1 MSNQPID
8 VIVPVYNEE
17 DVLQEFYRRL
27 SALPLPIHPIF
38 IDNAST
44 DASLRIIKSFSD
56 VTVIEHSRNE
66 GYGAS
71 LRDGIRRATSDRVVI
86 IDADCEYPPEAIPE
100 LVHRLERC
108 EVIYASRFLEK
119 QQTKMPRLK
128 VFGNKT
134 ITCLFNVMYDQHL
147 TDLYTGAKAFRRSV
161 VADLP
166 MQQDGFE
173 HVLEFAA
180 RIAKVG
186 VRIEELH
193 VTFQPRK
200 TGSSKM
206 SHLQETVKYCYFLLF
221 YFFTL
226 KKRHDRGQY

>member
-1 MSNQPID
+1 MSDRPID

-17 DVLQEFYRRL
+17 AVLEEFYRRL
-27 SALPLPIHPIF
+27 STLPVPIHAIF

-44 DASLRIIKSFSD
+44 DSSLSIIKSFPD
-56 VTVIEHSRNE
+56 VSVIEHSRNE

-71 LRDGIRRATSDRVVI
+71 LRDGIRSATSDRVVI

-100 LVHRLERC
+100 MVRRLERC

-128 VFGNKT
+128 VLGNKT
-134 ITCLFNVMYDQHL
+134 ITGLFNVLFNQHL
-147 TDLYTGAKAFRRSV
+147 TDLYTGAKAFRRSA
-161 VADLP
+161 VAELP
-166 MQQDGFE
+166 LELDGFE

-180 RIAKVG
+180 RLSRAG

-193 VTFQPRK
+193 VTFQPRW
-200 TGSSKM
+200 TGTSKM

-226 KKRHDRGQY
+226 KKMT

>member
-1 MSNQPID
+1 MMNQPID

-17 DVLQEFYRRL
+17 AVLAEFYQRL

-44 DASLRIIKSFSD
+44 DATLSIVKSFPNVS
-56 VTVIEHSRNE
+56 VIEHSRNE

-71 LRDGIRRATSDRVVI
+71 LRDGIRSATSDRVVI

-100 LVHRLERC
+100 MVHRLERC

-128 VFGNKT
+128 VLGNKT
-134 ITCLFNVMYDQHL
+134 ITRLFNVLFDQHL
-147 TDLYTGAKAFRRSV
+147 TDLYTGAKAFRRSA
-161 VADLP
+161 VAALP
-166 MQQDGFE
+166 MEQDGFE
-173 HVLEFAA
+173 HVLELAA
-180 RIAKVG
+180 RLARAG

-193 VTFQPRK
+193 VTYQPRR

-206 SHLQETVKYCYFLLF
+206 SHLQETAKYCYFLLF

-226 KKRHDRGQY
+226 KK